1 MGTTVNRSYP
11 FPEGTSAVKPTV
23 YVKALA
29 DVIDTDVQGVKVSV
43 DGKAPLIH
51 QHSMGQV
58 DGLDT
63 ALGARPLRSS
73 SHVWHRTLDE
83 GESVDTLQTRGYFGW
98 TKPNVPT
105 HPGLPPGV
113 TEQGVVEILVGQSA
127 WTAMQRATESLTGRE
142 WVRMMR
148 NPSTNQWWPWR
159 EKAFLDNA
167 STGGGETARL
177 SPDWIHFGDSH
188 TDDVVL
194 GANQWTRVLAGLTGQ
209 AHDTRGWYNQRSF
222 EIAARAGA
230 TLYPVTVAGG
240 SIPASG
246 SVGVVGQREQ
256 QLAFGSYAGLM
267 SRTIPGWL
275 AGRHGTL
282 RNPDNGAG
290 MTFTP
295 DDNAAA
301 PTSVTGTAWFEGD
314 ATAGAGRILTI
325 WIGANDRSREKP
337 AALVELVRAMLDR
350 VPHARAYVFGIFP
363 GSGGAFATESRAISN
378 AFRAEWPDLYF
389 DPLHALTQDQAATDA
404 GITFTAQDQA
414 DIAAGIVPG
423 SFRSDGVHLN
433 ANGATALAYA
443 VFRDAIARGWTI
455 PSGGVTGAKQTLP
468 APSND
473 ADYWSGW
480 RDVTSLRH
488 PDLSGGSLF
497 LARTGRLCML
507 MVNGATTATVGHRN
521 LITLPA
527 GFGVQAVTGANWRNG
542 ELASD
547 DGSAVRPTSFFNAR
561 MRVLNMPS
569 GPSMGGTVSWITAD
583 PPPVTLP
590 GTSAST

>member
-1 MGTTVNRSYP
+1 MSTYDRYAAIDRQFKFPPEVRSAIAQYS
-11 FPEGTSAVKPTV
+11 ELRDTIDQRISN
-23 YVKALA
+23 LA
-29 DVIDTDVQGVKVSV
+29 RQ
-43 DGKAPLIH
+43 
-51 QHSMGQV
+51 
-58 DGLDT
+58 
-63 ALGARPLRSS
+63 SS
-73 SHVWHRTLDE
+73 SHVWNRTLEE

-113 TEQGVVEILVGQSA
+113 TEQGIVEILIGQSN

-148 NPSTNQWWPWR
+148 NPGTNSWWPWR
-159 EKAFLDNA
+159 ENAFLDNTP
-167 STGGGETARL
+167 SGGGETARL

-188 TDDVVL
+188 SDDVVL
-194 GANQWTRVLAGLTGQ
+194 GANHWTRVLAGLTGQ

-230 TLYPVTVAGG
+230 TLYPVTVTGG

-301 PTSVTGTAWFEGD
+301 PTSVAGTAWFEGD

-337 AALVELVRAMLDR
+337 EALVELVREMIAR

-363 GSGGAFATESRAISN
+363 GSNGTYATESRAISDAYRR
-378 AFRAEWPDLYF
+378 AFPDLYF

-404 GITFTAQDQA
+404 GIEFTAQDQT
-414 DIAAGIVPG
+414 DIAAGIVPT
-423 SFRSDGVHLN
+423 SLRADGVHLN
-433 ANGATALAYA
+433 ANGARALARA
-443 VFRDAIARGWTI
+443 VYRDAIARGWTI
-455 PSGGVTGAKQTLP
+455 PANGEAGVRQQLPPLPAAPVAVGDVTGL
-468 APSND
+468 SD
-473 ADYWSGW
+473 RLGGLEYDSGW
-480 RDVTSLRH
+480 RNVSTLLE
-488 PDLSGGSLF
+488 PGIGGNVFISRKGDQVHMMFHNL
-497 LARTGRLCML
+497 
-507 MVNGATTATVGHRN
+507 TTTTEGTRD
-521 LITLPA
+521 IYTLPP
-527 GFGVQAVTGANWRNG
+527 GYRPTSVSGANWRNG
-542 ELASD
+542 TLSTD
-547 DGSAVRPTSFFNAR
+547 NGDTVRQTSFFNNR
-561 MRVLNMPS
+561 MRVLSMPT
-569 GPSMGGTVSWITAD
+569 GKQLGGYIVFRVPTALPTGT
-583 PPPVTLP
+583 PP
-590 GTSAST
+590 GDAA